1 LELVAIQAMPFCA
14 ISGAYDRMMFA
25 SGNQP
30 DDPVQRLLR
39 HGERLGYLT
48 YEMVNDNL
56 PDEVVSPDRL
66 DAFLMEIESR
76 GIRLIDEADAP

>member
-1 LELVAIQAMPFCA
+1 MCA
-14 ISGAYDRMMFA
+14 FA
-25 SGNQP
+25 DEP
-30 DDPVQRLLR
+30 DDSVQRLLR
-39 HGERLGYLT
+39 LGERLGYLT
-48 YEMVNDNL
+48 YQMVNDSL